1 MRKTKTTQTILSLQE
16 LLTLQR
22 TYI

>member
-16 LLTLQR
+16 LPTLQR